1 MGKAQLPF
9 KIIELNKTIYT
20 MKHINSILCTLLGL
34 ALIASSCSSDK
45 KDDTQTQDK
54 FKIKVQQ
61 VSIQEVEQLYEYTAT
76 VEAEAVNNIAPLTGG
91 RIDKIFV
98 EVGDRVHKGQ
108 VLVQMNEAN
117 LKQTKSQLDNLELSF
132 KRIDEL
138 YKVGGV
144 SKSDWDA
151 MKTNLDVTRTSY
163 ENLLENTQ
171 LLSPLNG
178 VVTAR
183 NYDSGDLYGGQPVVQ
198 VQQIN
203 PVKMLINVSEML
215 FTKVKVGMPVD
226 IVIDAYE
233 GEVFKGKVSLV
244 YPTIDGTT
252 HTFPVEIQLPNANS
266 KVRPG
271 MYARVTIN
279 FGMYNHIVVP
289 DEAIFRQ
296 QGSGNRYVYV
306 YEDGRVFFKQ
316 VQLGRHLDTYYE
328 LLNEDIKDGAFVA
341 TSGLQR
347 LKDSLEVEI
356 EQ

>member
-1 MGKAQLPF
+1 MRKNFLFGLMGCLVIFAACSNKKAD
-9 KIIELNKTIYT
+9 TGT
-20 MKHINSILCTLLGL
+20 
-34 ALIASSCSSDK
+34 
-45 KDDTQTQDK
+45 KDEK

-61 VSIQEVEQLYEYTAT
+61 VSIQEVEQLYEYTAIIQ
-76 VEAEAVNNIAPLTGG
+76 AEAVNNIAPLTGG

-98 EVGDRVHKGQ
+98 EVGDYVTKGQ
-108 VLVQMNEAN
+108 ILVQMNEN
-117 LKQTKSQLDNLELSF
+117 SLKQTKSQLDNLKTSF

-151 MKTNLDVTRTSY
+151 MKTNLDVTQTSY
-163 ENLLENTQ
+163 DNLLENTQ

-178 VVTAR
+178 VITAR
-183 NYDSGDLYGGQPVVQ
+183 NYDSGDLFGGLPVVQ

-203 PVKMLINVSEML
+203 PVKMLINISEAL

-226 IVIDAYE
+226 IVVDAYE
-233 GEVFKGKVSLV
+233 GEVFKGKVSLI

-252 HTFPVEIQLPNANS
+252 HTFPVEVQLQNADRR
-266 KVRPG
+266 VRPG

-279 FGMYNHIVVP
+279 FGMVNHIVVP

-306 YEDGRVFFKQ
+306 YDNGRVLFKQ
-316 VQLGRHLDTYYE
+316 VQLGRHLDTKYE
-328 LLNEDIKDGAFVA
+328 LLNEDINDGVYLA
-341 TSGLQR
+341 TSGLAR
-347 LKDSLEVEI
+347 LKDSLEVDI
-356 EQ
+356 EK

>member
-1 MGKAQLPF
+1 MRKNFLFGLMGCLVVFAACSNKKAD
-9 KIIELNKTIYT
+9 TGT
-20 MKHINSILCTLLGL
+20 
-34 ALIASSCSSDK
+34 
-45 KDDTQTQDK
+45 KDEK

-61 VSIQEVEQLYEYTAT
+61 VSIQEVEQLYEYTAIIQ
-76 VEAEAVNNIAPLTGG
+76 AEAVNNIAPLTGG

-98 EVGDRVHKGQ
+98 EVGDYVTKGQ
-108 VLVQMNEAN
+108 ILVQMNEN
-117 LKQTKSQLDNLELSF
+117 SLKQTKSQLDNLKTSF

-151 MKTNLDVTRTSY
+151 MKTNLDVTQTSY
-163 ENLLENTQ
+163 DNLLENTQ

-178 VVTAR
+178 VITAR
-183 NYDSGDLYGGQPVVQ
+183 NYDSGDLYGGLPVVQ

-203 PVKMLINVSEML
+203 PVKMLINISEAL

-226 IVIDAYE
+226 IVVDAYE
-233 GEVFKGKVSLV
+233 GEVFKGKVSLI

-252 HTFPVEIQLPNANS
+252 HTFPVEVQLQNADRR
-266 KVRPG
+266 VRPG

-279 FGMYNHIVVP
+279 FGMVNHIVVP

-306 YEDGRVFFKQ
+306 YDNGRVFFKQ
-316 VQLGRHLDTYYE
+316 VQLGRHLDTKYE
-328 LLNEDIKDGAFVA
+328 LLNEDINDGVYLA
-341 TSGLQR
+341 TSGLAR
-347 LKDSLEVEI
+347 LKDSLEVDI
-356 EQ
+356 EK